1 MKDKLDSV
9 GFLQNELKNFRV
21 ELRLVRDQ
29 VISNGLKGD
38 APGTLKGLNNNNST
52 RSIGKRESILN
63 MISNNKVSDKKMP
76 QKSNNTIKQLVSMN
90 K

>member
-1 MKDKLDSV
+1 
-9 GFLQNELKNFRV
+9 
-21 ELRLVRDQ
+21 

-76 QKSNNTIKQLVSMN
+76 
-90 K
+90 

>member
-29 VISNGLKGD
+29 VISNGMKGD
-38 APGTLKGLNNNNST
+38 TPGTLKGLTNNNST

-63 MISNNKVSDKKMP
+63 MISNNKVSEKKMP
-76 QKSNNTIKQLVSMN
+76 QKSNNTIKQLTSMN